1 MAFTNTKGRYAS
13 FGIVTSLPGEIIDSF
28 WYIID
33 QYLKNVV
40 PLNHI
45 LRFQLRNRKG
55 SVSLTFS
62 QENYPT
68 SITVD
73 LEYKFD
79 PFYPHTILVID
90 RNGRETI
97 ALPDELSI
105 I

>member
-40 PLNHI
+40 PLKHI
-45 LRFQLRNRKG
+45 LRFQLKNNKG
-55 SVSLTFS
+55 HVSLTFT
-62 QENYPT
+62 QENYPHH
-68 SITVD
+68 ITID
-73 LEYKFD
+73 FNYPFD
-79 PFYPHTILVID
+79 PFYPHTILAVD
-90 RNGRETI
+90 REGRETI